1 MAGMSMFSLL
11 FALLSGGANDLLDF
25 VSTDAY
31 WQAKG
36 TVVTVDQLTAE
47 LKTPAAADV
56 SEFIKAMGSG
66 NFQAREEATKKI
78 IAVGPAAIPALEK
91 ASDDPDA
98 EIANRARSL
107 VQQIKLNQKAG
118 GVRKLMAIRTLGE
131 QKKTEGLPALKAL
144 LDSKEMFVAEYAAR
158 SIALIEGKPAPARP
172 VARDEIKADLSLL
185 PAKCGIVAQSLFAS
199 DRVILFND
207 IMKSIPPQ
215 PGEDRKAMLE
225 AMAKNVIEIADQIGN
240 VRLES
245 FTIGVADVVGDKDG
259 FVVAIAHGEYDS
271 KAVANYVR
279 KMIPNTENVEGYD
292 VVAPDDH
299 SAFAFISDNRAIA
312 FTGASKDKLP
322 IKEVL
327 ANTRAKTPAPNALL
341 AGADFAPF
349 IAKLDDKV
357 RAWAVCKVSDSY
369 RQAPFIQPFDTMTLL
384 TTQNKDGVDIRIAG
398 EGKDAA
404 SVKGAVDMVNK
415 GLNEARGQLPQMA
428 QQIPMLK
435 PVNDFVQ
442 AVKCAADGKTA
453 SLTGTFQGDPAMLMA
468 MPFMMMGARMEGGQA
483 APPVRVQENV
493 QPDQPQKK

>member
-36 TVVTVDQLTAE
+36 TVVTVDQLTGE

-131 QKKTEGLPALKAL
+131 QKKAEGLPVLKTL

-158 SIALIEGKPAPARP
+158 AIALIEGKPAPARP
-172 VARDEIKADLSLL
+172 VARDEIKSDLSLL
-185 PAKCGIVAQSLFAS
+185 PAKCGIIGQSLFAS
-199 DRVILFND
+199 DRVVLFNE

-225 AMAKNVIEIADQIGN
+225 TMTKTLIEIADQIGN

-245 FTIGVADVVGDKDG
+245 FTIGVSDVIGPNDG
-259 FVVAIAHGEYDS
+259 FTVVIAHGQYDS
-271 KAVANYVR
+271 AAVAGYVR
-279 KMIPNTENVEGYD
+279 KMIPNTENIEGYD
-292 VVAPDDH
+292 VFADDRA
-299 SAFAFISDNRAIA
+299 AFVFISDHRAIA
-312 FTGASKDKLP
+312 FTGAGKDKLP
-322 IKEVL
+322 IKGVL
-327 ANTRAKTPAPNALL
+327 AATRAKTPAANPLL
-341 AGADFAPF
+341 TGADFAPF
-349 IAKLDDKV
+349 ISKLDDKT

-369 RQAPFIQPFDTMTLL
+369 RQAPVIQTFDTLTLL
-384 TTQNKDGVDIRIAG
+384 TTQDKDGVSIKVAG
-398 EGKDAA
+398 QGKDAA
-404 SVKGAVDMVNK
+404 AVKSAVDQVNS
-415 GLNEARGQLPQMA
+415 GLNEARNELPKMA

-442 AVKCAADGKTA
+442 AVKCDADGKTA
-453 SLTGTFQGDPAMLMA
+453 ALTGTFQGDPAMLMA
-468 MPFMMMGARMEGGQA
+468 LPFMMMGVRSEGPKG
-483 APPVRVQENV
+483 PPPAVIQDKA
-493 QPDQPQKK
+493 QPEQPQKK